1 MVGAGEKTKG
11 YIMRTY
17 ETMVIVDAMISDEAI
32 AAELKVI
39 EDKIKAKGEV
49 VRRDDWGKRKMAYL
63 INKKSH
69 GYYAIFYYTAAPEV
83 VADLENG
90 FKINDNVLR
99 WMTLAD
105 YPMTDVVYTQDV
117 GVGNDDLGLDVDE
130 GEAE

>member
-11 YIMRTY
+11 YTMRTY

-39 EDKIKAKGEV
+39 EDKIKAKGEI
-49 VRRDDWGKRKMAYL
+49 VRRDDWGKRKMAYA
-63 INKKSH
+63 IQKKTH
-69 GYYAIFYYTAAPEV
+69 GYYAIFYYTASGDV
-83 VADLENG
+83 VAELENG
-90 FKINDNVLR
+90 FKINDNMLR

-105 YPMTDVVYTQDV
+105 YPMSDVVYTQDT
-117 GVGNDDLGLDVDE
+117 GNADEIGAMDSDE

>member
-1 MVGAGEKTKG
+1 
-11 YIMRTY
+11 MRTY

-39 EDKIKAKGEV
+39 EDKIKAKGEI

-69 GYYAIFYYTAAPEV
+69 GYYAIFYYTASPEV
-83 VADLENG
+83 IAELENG
-90 FKINDNVLR
+90 FKINDNMLR
-99 WMTLAD
+99 WMTLVD
-105 YPMTDVVYTQDV
+105 YPMSDVVYTQDT
-117 GVGNDDLGLDVDE
+117 GVGSDDIGMDVDD